1 MRLCAST
8 GQSIALRQLLPDA
21 HVVGAQDVPLSG
33 CRCHPREVRPGDL
46 FVLLHPPGARRD
58 AALEQALLRGCA
70 AVVSDQPL
78 SGVSV
83 PVIYVSDAREAF
95 GRISHA
101 LAGYPARKLHAVG
114 VTGAFGKTT
123 TACLVTRV
131 LVQAGLP
138 TGMLST
144 LGYFEG
150 EESSFP
156 RETTPP
162 ADELARSLARM
173 VENRCTHAVVEV
185 SEKALGQ
192 RYLAGMEFDSAV
204 VINTGSR
211 LGREPQ
217 TAEGNGWLAILE
229 WLKPEGFAVLNAD
242 DGGCRSALSQVG
254 HPTLT
259 VGLQNAAEIK
269 GREIERHLG
278 EEIFYITAG
287 GETFPV
293 RTRMFGRHHILSCLA
308 AAAVG
313 LVYQIP
319 LEVIV
324 KALESLDQIPGR
336 LQPVFAGQPFSV
348 FIDAAR
354 AVASLQAT
362 LGTIRPLVSGR
373 LICVATPPERAQLE
387 LATWMELVQ
396 KFADL
401 AVLTLAGAGEGHI
414 NGLNAAARHVS
425 DRQRVVVLPERTE
438 AIGYALTQARAED
451 CVVILGNG
459 HRLWKATADGGLLV
473 DDYRFVRQWL
483 RQEFPE

>member
-21 HVVGAQDVPLSG
+21 HVVGGQDVPLTG
-33 CRCHPREVRPGDL
+33 CRCQPREVRPGDV
-46 FVLLHPPGARRD
+46 FVLLHPRGARRE
-58 AALEQALLRGCA
+58 AALQQALVRGCA
-70 AVVSDQPL
+70 AIVSDQPL

-83 PVIYVSDAREAF
+83 PVIYVPDAREAF

-101 LAGYPARKLHAVG
+101 LAGYPARKLHAIG
-114 VTGAFGKTT
+114 VVGAFGKTT

-131 LVQAGLP
+131 LVQAGFP

-173 VENRCTHAVVEV
+173 VENQCTHAVVEV
-185 SEKALGQ
+185 SEKALCE

-204 VINTGSR
+204 IINTAAR
-211 LGREPQ
+211 DGRELKSID
-217 TAEGNGWLAILE
+217 GKGWLDILE
-229 WLKPEGFAVLNAD
+229 WLKPEGFMVLNAD
-242 DGGCRSALSQVG
+242 DGGCRTALSRVG

-259 VGLQNAAEIK
+259 IGLQNAAEIQ

-336 LQPVFAGQPFSV
+336 MQPVFGGQPFSV
-348 FIDAAR
+348 FIDAAQ
-354 AVASLQAT
+354 AVPSLQAT
-362 LGTIRPLVSGR
+362 LETVRPLVRGR
-373 LICVATPPERAQLE
+373 LICVATPPERAQVNLS
-387 LATWMELVQ
+387 AWMELLE

-401 AVLTLAGAGEGHI
+401 AVLTLPGVGDGQVNA
-414 NGLNAAARHVS
+414 LNAAARYVA
-425 DRQRVVVLPERTE
+425 DRQRVIVLPERTE
-438 AIGYALTQARAED
+438 AIGYALTRAQADD
-451 CVVILGNG
+451 CVLILGNG
-459 HRLWKATADGGLLV
+459 HRLWKATGDGDLLV